1 MHFSTVK
8 ITEGVLKV
16 GSSLG
21 IEEAK
26 NASLKNLGRLSN
38 STPLFLK
45 GIFRIL
51 QDFLCTD
58 FFFFAFVT
66 LILWCLELK
75 ETIGVRVI
83 CQVFIKKI

>member
-38 STPLFLK
+38 STPLILK

-58 FFFFAFVT
+58 FFF
-66 LILWCLELK
+66 LPL
-75 ETIGVRVI
+75 
-83 CQVFIKKI
+83 

>member
-8 ITEGVLKV
+8 ITDGVLKV
-16 GSSLG
+16 GSSLVT
-21 IEEAK
+21 EEAK

-58 FFFFAFVT
+58 FFFF
-66 LILWCLELK
+66 CLCNFDSLVLRAK
-75 ETIGVRVI
+75 RY
-83 CQVFIKKI
+83 QWS

>member
-58 FFFFAFVT
+58 FFF
-66 LILWCLELK
+66 CLCNFDSLVLRAK
-75 ETIGVRVI
+75 RYHWS
-83 CQVFIKKI
+83 